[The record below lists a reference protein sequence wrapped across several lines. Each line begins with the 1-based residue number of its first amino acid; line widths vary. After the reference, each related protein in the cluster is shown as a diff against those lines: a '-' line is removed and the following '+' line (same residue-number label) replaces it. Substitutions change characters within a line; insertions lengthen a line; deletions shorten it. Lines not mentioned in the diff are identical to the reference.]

1 MTETI
6 ELIHFF
12 LLPTCLKISKIVF
25 DKILRAIF
33 FTALTGLI
41 AGGAKGFLR
50 LFKCEASCV
59 IDLIPVDYAVNLI
72 IAVAWHQA
80 TTK

>member
-1 MTETI
+1 M
-6 ELIHFF
+6 F
-12 LLPTCLKISKIVF
+12 LFI
-25 DKILRAIF
+25 
-33 FTALTGLI
+33 ALTGLI